1 MSTSIKPI
9 LDQFNNLFNSVNA
22 IPNDKLLSNH
32 YALKKQC
39 NAFKKYVSIDKLII
53 EIFQINHNYYISK
66 SFINLLTYDKS
77 CFMQLYRH
85 IDENLFSLPRRDL
98 LKQNKSILNDSIS
111 INYNGFNIELWNIN
125 LKKLTNLNEYD
136 LQIINYQSDIEK
148 IKQEYDNKINI
159 LENKNKELENKNK
172 ELSNDLDKL
181 NKRLVNI
188 LTIYKYHELNNVQK
202 YNYEEIKEK
211 NKKLN
216 SEFKRVAKLMKLNP
230 ITENNNNFL
239 NNEFAFSSIKLLKLN
254 NKSFENISYNKAKI
268 ELYYYINNSDLI
280 LNNTT
285 YSKGIINKGTHPKNN
300 GRYLESLDIFVRF
313 SGNNMSMKEIIYL
326 SKQLNI
332 NIYLNVELKN
342 NKIVEYT
349 S

>member
-1 MSTSIKPI
+1 MMYTPIKPI
-9 LDQFNNLFNSVNA
+9 LDLFNNLLNDVNL
-22 IPNDKLLSNH
+22 IPNDKLLSNQ

-66 SFINLLTYDKS
+66 SFINLLTYEKS
-77 CFMQLYRH
+77 CFMELYRH

-98 LKQNKSILNDSIS
+98 LKQNKLILNDTIS

-125 LKKLTNLNEYD
+125 LKKLTNLNEYEYD

-148 IKQEYDNKINI
+148 IKQEYDNKINM
-159 LENKNKELENKNK
+159 LENKNK

-216 SEFKRVAKLMKLNP
+216 SEFKRVAKLMKLN
-230 ITENNNNFL
+230 N
-239 NNEFAFSSIKLLKLN
+239 
-254 NKSFENISYNKAKI
+254 
-268 ELYYYINNSDLI
+268 
-280 LNNTT
+280 
-285 YSKGIINKGTHPKNN
+285 
-300 GRYLESLDIFVRF
+300 
-313 SGNNMSMKEIIYL
+313 
-326 SKQLNI
+326 
-332 NIYLNVELKN
+332 
-342 NKIVEYT
+342 
-349 S
+349 

>member
-1 MSTSIKPI
+1 MINTPIKPI
-9 LDQFNNLFNSVNA
+9 LDQFNNLLNDVNL
-22 IPNDKLLSNH
+22 IPNDELLSNQ

-66 SFINLLTYDKS
+66 SFINLLTYEKS

-159 LENKNKELENKNK
+159 LENKNKEL
-172 ELSNDLDKL
+172 SNDLDKL

-216 SEFKRVAKLMKLNP
+216 SEFKRVAKLMKLN
-230 ITENNNNFL
+230 
-239 NNEFAFSSIKLLKLN
+239 K
-254 NKSFENISYNKAKI
+254 
-268 ELYYYINNSDLI
+268 
-280 LNNTT
+280 
-285 YSKGIINKGTHPKNN
+285 
-300 GRYLESLDIFVRF
+300 
-313 SGNNMSMKEIIYL
+313 
-326 SKQLNI
+326 
-332 NIYLNVELKN
+332 
-342 NKIVEYT
+342 
-349 S
+349 